1 VNSNHDEELDAGDA
15 DLNFEQVDQ
24 DSNSE
29 SPVPEHAI
37 ADLNLETEVWETG
50 NQVGVVEQTVKNSED
65 LFSKWKE

>member
-1 VNSNHDEELDAGDA
+1 MNSNHDEELDAGDA

-37 ADLNLETEVWETG
+37 ADLNLETEV
-50 NQVGVVEQTVKNSED
+50 
-65 LFSKWKE
+65 